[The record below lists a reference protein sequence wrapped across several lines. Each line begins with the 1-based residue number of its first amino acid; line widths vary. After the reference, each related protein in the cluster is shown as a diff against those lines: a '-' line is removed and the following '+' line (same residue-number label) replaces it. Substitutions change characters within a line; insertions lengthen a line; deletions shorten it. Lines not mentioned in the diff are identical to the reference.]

1 MSWITITMIIHQ
13 PEIITQNG
21 EVTVKARIEPTKPIE
36 NIPKQ
41 LWFTYPEQYANVVTE
56 RGDAFAASLLTFAMF
71 LDEDLEIHG
80 EVSPQLAFGLQDYQ
94 HIYQAWYPKILKLI
108 NIRCDQIKALNVS
121 NEVDQQALAFSG
133 GVDSHFTLWSLL
145 PKNQV
150 NPYIHITHGLF
161 IHGFDIRLHQNE
173 NYNFFAK
180 IYSNTFSKLGLDLI
194 RVRTNVY
201 RFYEFRIKWEY
212 INGGP
217 TVGCGLVLEKMLRKF
232 FIGSSYPYPF
242 VPPLGSSPLSD
253 HWLSTETMKVIHFGA
268 VKSRLEKLEILSA
281 WQIPQQELR
290 VCINSELQPG
300 QFNCSS
306 CDKCIRTMSI
316 LELMG
321 SLSKFSVFKGPA
333 NAGKI
338 LSWCC
343 VVKDCLTTKRIFR
356 EMIQRKRFELAFP
369 MLLVLVVL
377 TLKSFLK
384 AQVLTRLPN
393 GFVYRLKK
401 RVYQNIAEKA
411 PLQ

>member
-1 MSWITITMIIHQ
+1 MIIHQ
-13 PEIITQNG
+13 PEIITQND
-21 EVTVKARIEPTKPIE
+21 EVTVTAQIETAKPVE

-41 LWFTYPEQYANVVTE
+41 LWFTYPEQYANAVTD
-56 RGDAFAASLLTFAMF
+56 RSDAFAASLLAFAMY
-71 LDEDLEIHG
+71 LQEDLEVRG

-94 HIYQAWYPKILKLI
+94 HIYQAWYPKFLKRV
-108 NIRCDQIKALNVS
+108 NIRFDQLKALNVS

-145 PKNQV
+145 PENQT
-150 NPYIHITHGLF
+150 NPYIHLTHGLF
-161 IHGFDIRLHQNE
+161 IHGFDIHLHQSE

-180 IYSNTFSKLGLDLI
+180 TYSDTFTKLGLELI
-194 RVRTNVY
+194 RVRTNAY

-217 TVGCGLVLEKMLRKF
+217 TVGCGLVLGKLLRTF
-232 FIGSSYPYPF
+232 FINSSYPYPC

-253 HWLSTETMKVIHFGA
+253 HWLSTETMEIIHYGA
-268 VKSRLEKLEILSA
+268 VKSRLEKLEILSN
-281 WQIPQQELR
+281 WHIPQQELR
-290 VCINSELQPG
+290 VCTNTELQPG
-300 QFNCSS
+300 QYNCSD

-321 SLSKFSVFKGPA
+321 SLSKFSVFKGSI

-338 LSWCC
+338 LSWCW
-343 VVKDCLTTKRIFR
+343 VVKDCLTTKQIFYK
-356 EMIQRKRFELAFP
+356 MIQKKRFELAFP
-369 MLLVLVVL
+369 MLAVLVVL
-377 TLKSFLK
+377 TLKTFFQ
-384 AQVLTRLPN
+384 AQILSRLPH

-401 RVYQNIAEKA
+401 RVYQKLAEKA